1 MGSTEELVVEDDE
14 EQRNREADA
23 RGAGAFDVDGS
34 RLGKF
39 GVAAHVRQDQ
49 GDRQQDV
56 HRAVHVIKI
65 SPTEEADEDGQPNE
79 EQDRLV
85 LADLLR
91 FLLVVWFV
99 LLLELLLQ
107 FLILICHGASLLS

>member
-34 RLGKF
+34 RLGEF

-79 EQDRLV
+79 DQDRVV
-85 LADLLR
+85 LADLRL
-91 FLLVVWFV
+91 FLLVVAFV
-99 LLLELLLQ
+99 LLVELLLQ
-107 FLILICHGASLLS
+107 FLILICHGDSLPL